1 MNADTSTTHRRQIR
15 ALSART
21 STCHLYIMCVVLMD
35 IVSLLSGVICYVH
48 QLLCSCLVSCPHPC
62 RWVGENINFY
72 AMRMES
78 VWTVQFYSL
87 LNSTCNKFVT
97 IYTLQLIE
105 VFIQLGM
112 HVHDEVWL
120 HVLMMLMVYLII

>member
-1 MNADTSTTHRRQIR
+1 
-15 ALSART
+15 
-21 STCHLYIMCVVLMD
+21 
-35 IVSLLSGVICYVH
+35 
-48 QLLCSCLVSCPHPC
+48 
-62 RWVGENINFY
+62 
-72 AMRMES
+72 MRMES